1 MENNLERLL
10 DETLNNPGVVGV
22 LCADKQ
28 GLCLGVKGTATPE
41 SSGIV
46 VALSQQAALLK
57 PAASTAPVICL
68 ESDKGNVLVK
78 SHEDTTLVIHKMPVY

>member
-1 MENNLERLL
+1 MENTLERLL
-10 DETLNNPGVVGV
+10 DETLSNPGVVGV

-28 GLCLGVKGTATPE
+28 GLCLSAKGTASPE

-57 PAASTAPVICL
+57 PETSTTPVICL

-78 SHEDTTLVIHKMPVY
+78 SHEGTTLVIHKMAVY